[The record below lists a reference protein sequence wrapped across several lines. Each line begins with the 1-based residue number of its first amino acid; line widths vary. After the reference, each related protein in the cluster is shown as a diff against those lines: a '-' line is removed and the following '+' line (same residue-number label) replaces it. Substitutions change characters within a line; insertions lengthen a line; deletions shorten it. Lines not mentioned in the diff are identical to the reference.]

1 MNVKISGTS
10 EQDVCH
16 ILKKIFSNNVRIL
29 YVRIGIKEVVFFSK
43 RHLLKVHTR
52 LQKHLHDDKYKG
64 MT

>member
-10 EQDVCH
+10 EQDVFEENF
-16 ILKKIFSNNVRIL
+16 LNNVRIL

>member
-16 ILKKIFSNNVRIL
+16 ILKKIFSTMCEYYMLESASRKL
-29 YVRIGIKEVVFFSK
+29 FFFSK